1 MLLAVDLAA
10 ETARPLS
17 EPRVGQ
23 PCLAFVRNFCG
34 VLHSA
39 GTALWCRVVVETVLL
54 PNVTLLL
61 LDFGKVVSMKVCPWS
76 LRRMSADLDQI
87 PLMARRLHAR
97 IPYSEGKCSV
107 DAISFARSFSQE
119 GTYTLSCVGD
129 VGLLTENGLDWFV
142 MMQKFQHITFAQP
155 RLPHT
160 ISSLTGSYCKGN

>member
-1 MLLAVDLAA
+1 MEPSKNECGSRPDPVDGQ
-10 ETARPLS
+10 ETARPS
-17 EPRVGQ
+17 V
-23 PCLAFVRNFCG
+23 
-34 VLHSA
+34 
-39 GTALWCRVVVETVLL
+39 
-54 PNVTLLL
+54 
-61 LDFGKVVSMKVCPWS
+61 
-76 LRRMSADLDQI
+76 
-87 PLMARRLHAR
+87 